1 MMSACDMIRPPMNSQ
16 GGPIA
21 TRDRLQFA
29 HELFDRHAEA
39 VYHYVLAWT
48 GEQASAVDL
57 TAMVLRTAVA
67 RMDQLADGA
76 DPAELEMR
84 VIALTRAAVT
94 RWRGRRPGK
103 RPVAAAVPEDSMAL
117 FDGLGEL
124 DDNQREVLTLS
135 ELLGKDPEHAGRLLG
150 CDASAVEEQ
159 RREALESLWRA
170 MNDAPPGQPVSTWDR
185 LTVSTGLR
193 RAAAGW
199 LAPAGAV
206 LAYLG
211 EQLFG
216 EAPVGVPATAPA
228 RGVAAKAPATGRP
241 TGAPASTP
249 AAPRTAPAGGA
260 AAVPLPVPVAGGAS
274 PSSPNALVA
283 AGARGAGQA
292 AMSRAVATA
301 KAGGSG
307 SGEPA
312 GATNG
317 AQRKVAVGQKHS
329 DEDAGPQGWTAG
341 LVPVLRGRWTAWGVA
356 AAAAAVLGVV
366 AALTIGGPVSG
377 SSQCAT
383 RLACMPST
391 TVEPASGNGGEVI
404 PAPTDASGNIMPTT
418 TSGDG
423 GVGRAPGFPLITGRS
438 TTTRGQVPSTTRRG
452 TATTSNPPRTTVPGP
467 TSPRTTQ
474 TTARTTTTTEP
485 PTTTTT
491 TPTPILGL
499 IGSPG
504 H

>member
-1 MMSACDMIRPPMNSQ
+1 MNSQ

-57 TAMVLRTAVA
+57 TTMVLRTAVA

-94 RWRGRRPGK
+94 RWRGRRPGQ

-199 LAPAGAV
+199 FAPAGAV
-206 LAYLG
+206 LAYLS

-228 RGVAAKAPATGRP
+228 RGAAAKAPARGAGAKAPATGRP

-249 AAPRTAPAGGA
+249 ARPRARRT
-260 AAVPLPVPVAGGAS
+260 
-274 PSSPNALVA
+274 PSSPLGREGPGKRPCRRPRRRPRRAPRARASRRAQPTGRNGRWRPVRSARTRTRGPR
-283 AGARGAGQA
+283 AGRPGWY
-292 AMSRAVATA
+292 RCC
-301 KAGGSG
+301 
-307 SGEPA
+307 
-312 GATNG
+312 
-317 AQRKVAVGQKHS
+317 R
-329 DEDAGPQGWTAG
+329 DAGPPGGWRRRR
-341 LVPVLRGRWTAWGVA
+341 P
-356 AAAAAVLGVV
+356 
-366 AALTIGGPVSG
+366 PCSG
-377 SSQCAT
+377 WW
-383 RLACMPST
+383 RP
-391 TVEPASGNGGEVI
+391 
-404 PAPTDASGNIMPTT
+404 
-418 TSGDG
+418 
-423 GVGRAPGFPLITGRS
+423 
-438 TTTRGQVPSTTRRG
+438 
-452 TATTSNPPRTTVPGP
+452 
-467 TSPRTTQ
+467 
-474 TTARTTTTTEP
+474 
-485 PTTTTT
+485 
-491 TPTPILGL
+491 
-499 IGSPG
+499 
-504 H
+504 